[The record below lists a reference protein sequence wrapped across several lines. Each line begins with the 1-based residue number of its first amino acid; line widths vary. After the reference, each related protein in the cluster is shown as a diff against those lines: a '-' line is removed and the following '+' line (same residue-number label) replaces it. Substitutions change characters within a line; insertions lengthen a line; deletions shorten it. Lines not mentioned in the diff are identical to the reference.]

1 MNADGCYPG
10 FSELNR
16 PIREVVTKR
25 LIGVIIGSSLQEG
38 VAKMVEFTISSLVV
52 TDDGQPVGLIT
63 DADVK
68 RAVADGLP
76 PDTPVDDVMTTGLI
90 TVDISTTI
98 REALETM
105 SRQKIKHM
113 LVTEQDDIIG
123 ILTLRDLED
132 MQRQRLE
139 TYISRE

>member
-1 MNADGCYPG
+1 MNMNSRYPS
-10 FSELNR
+10 FSELNK

-25 LIGVIIGSSLQEG
+25 LIGVTTDSSLQEG

-52 TDDGQPVGLIT
+52 TDGTDPVGLIT
-63 DADVK
+63 DTDVK

-76 PDTPVDDVMTTGLI
+76 PDIPVEKVMTTGLI
-90 TVDISTTI
+90 TVDISTPI

-105 SRQKIKHM
+105 SQQKIKHM
-113 LVTEQDDIIG
+113 LVTEQGDIVGVI
-123 ILTLRDLED
+123 TLRDLED
-132 MQRQRLE
+132 ISRQRLE

>member
-1 MNADGCYPG
+1 MNLDGCSPG
-10 FSELNR
+10 FSDLNK

-25 LIGVIIGSSLQEG
+25 LIGVTVGSTLQQG
-38 VAKMVEFTISSLVV
+38 VTKMVDFSISSLIV
-52 TDDGQPVGLIT
+52 TDDAEPVGLIT

-76 PDTPVDDVMTTGLI
+76 PDTPVEQVMTTGLV

-98 REALETM
+98 RAVLETM
-105 SRQKIKHM
+105 SQQKIKHM
-113 LVTEQDDIIG
+113 LVTERGDIVG
-123 ILTLRDLED
+123 IITLRDLED
-132 MQRQRLE
+132 MHWQRLE

>member
-1 MNADGCYPG
+1 MNMDGCYPS
-10 FSELNR
+10 FSELNK

-25 LIGVIIGSSLQEG
+25 LIGVTAGSTLQEG
-38 VAKMVEFTISSLVV
+38 VAKMVEFSISSLVV
-52 TDDGQPVGLIT
+52 TADGEPVGLIT

-68 RAVADGLP
+68 RAVADGLL
-76 PDTPVDDVMTTGLI
+76 PDTPVDKVMTTGLI
-90 TVDISTTI
+90 SVDISTTV

-123 ILTLRDLED
+123 ILTLRDLGD